1 LPRTDSSSA
10 ADRTGLF
17 DPLCLRELTLPNRI
31 VVSPMCQYSA
41 VDGCATDWH
50 FVHWGQLLMSG
61 AGLFTI
67 EATAVTGD
75 GRITPGCLGLYDDA
89 CEAALTRTLDRA
101 RRQCP
106 PIAVG
111 MQLAHA
117 GRKGSSRVP
126 WEGGQLIPLDAGG
139 WMPVAPSA
147 LPHAPHEAPPAA
159 LDARGLAAIRD
170 AFVASAR
177 RAERAGIDALELHMA
192 HGYLL
197 HEFLSPIA
205 NARTDAYG
213 GSFDRRIAFPLEVF
227 DAVRGA
233 WPVARPLGV
242 RLSCTDWVD
251 GGFTLDESIEFARRL
266 VARGCDWIDASSGG
280 VSPAQKIPLGPGY
293 QVPLSRAIRHATG
306 ARTMAVG
313 LITTPAQAQ
322 EIVASGDADLVAM
335 ARGFLWDPRWVWHA
349 AAVLGAPVVPPPQY
363 LRSAPRD
370 AASVFT
376 GAKIGQR

>member
-147 LPHAPHEAPPAA
+147 LPHAPHEEPPAA

-266 VARGCDWIDASSGG
+266 VARRCDWIDASSGG

>member
-1 LPRTDSSSA
+1 
-10 ADRTGLF
+10 
-17 DPLCLRELTLPNRI
+17 
-31 VVSPMCQYSA
+31 MCQYSA

-117 GRKGSSRVP
+117 GRKGSSHVP

-177 RAERAGIDALELHMA
+177 RAARAGIDALELHMA

-227 DAVRGA
+227 DAVRGV
-233 WPVARPLGV
+233 WPAARPLGV
-242 RLSCTDWVD
+242 RLSCIDWVD
-251 GGFTLDESIEFARRL
+251 GGLTLDESIEFARRL

>member
-1 LPRTDSSSA
+1 
-10 ADRTGLF
+10 
-17 DPLCLRELTLPNRI
+17 
-31 VVSPMCQYSA
+31 MCQYSA

-147 LPHAPHEAPPAA
+147 LPHAPHEEPPAA

-177 RAERAGIDALELHMA
+177 RADRAGIDALELHMA

-251 GGFTLDESIEFARRL
+251 GGFTLDASIEFARRL

>member
-41 VDGCATDWH
+41 VYGCATDWH

-147 LPHAPHEAPPAA
+147 LPHAPHEEPPAA

-251 GGFTLDESIEFARRL
+251 GGFTLDASISKML
-266 VARGCDWIDASSGG
+266 
-280 VSPAQKIPLGPGY
+280 
-293 QVPLSRAIRHATG
+293 
-306 ARTMAVG
+306 M
-313 LITTPAQAQ
+313 
-322 EIVASGDADLVAM
+322 M
-335 ARGFLWDPRWVWHA
+335 
-349 AAVLGAPVVPPPQY
+349 
-363 LRSAPRD
+363 
-370 AASVFT
+370 
-376 GAKIGQR
+376 

>member
-1 LPRTDSSSA
+1 MARNLA
-10 ADRTGLF
+10 
-17 DPLCLRELTLPNRI
+17 
-31 VVSPMCQYSA
+31 
-41 VDGCATDWH
+41 
-50 FVHWGQLLMSG
+50 
-61 AGLFTI
+61 
-67 EATAVTGD
+67 
-75 GRITPGCLGLYDDA
+75 
-89 CEAALTRTLDRA
+89 RA
-101 RRQCP
+101 RVLCP
-106 PIAVG
+106 PIGVA

-117 GRKGSSRVP
+117 GRKASSQAP
-126 WEGGQLIPLDAGG
+126 WDGGKLIPGAHGG
-139 WMPVAPSA
+139 WTPVAPSA
-147 LPHAPHEAPPAA
+147 LPHGEHEPPPMA
-159 LDARGLAAIRD
+159 LDDAGLAHVRD
-170 AFVASAR
+170 AFAASAQ
-177 RAERAGIDALELHMA
+177 RAKRAGIDALELHMA

-205 NARTDAYG
+205 NRRTDRYG
-213 GSFDRRIAFPLEVF
+213 GDFEGRIRFPLEVF
-227 DAVRGA
+227 DAVRA
-233 WPVARPLGV
+233 VWPEERPLGV
-242 RLSCTDWVD
+242 RLSCTDWVE
-251 GGFTLDESIEFARRL
+251 GGWTLEESVEFSRRL
-266 VARGCDWIDASSGG
+266 VAHGVDWIDASSGG

-376 GAKIGQR
+376 GSKIGQR

>member
-1 LPRTDSSSA
+1 
-10 ADRTGLF
+10 
-17 DPLCLRELTLPNRI
+17 
-31 VVSPMCQYSA
+31 MCQYSA

-147 LPHAPHEAPPAA
+147 LPHAPHEEPPAA

-177 RAERAGIDALELHMA
+177 RADRAGIDALELHMA

>member
-1 LPRTDSSSA
+1 
-10 ADRTGLF
+10 
-17 DPLCLRELTLPNRI
+17 
-31 VVSPMCQYSA
+31 MCQYSA

-117 GRKGSSRVP
+117 GRKGSSHVP

>member
-1 LPRTDSSSA
+1 
-10 ADRTGLF
+10 
-17 DPLCLRELTLPNRI
+17 
-31 VVSPMCQYSA
+31 MCQYSA

-117 GRKGSSRVP
+117 GREGSSRVP

-147 LPHAPHEAPPAA
+147 LPHAPHEEPPAA
-159 LDARGLAAIRD
+159 LDARGLATIRD

-177 RAERAGIDALELHMA
+177 RADRAGIDALELHMA

-251 GGFTLDESIEFARRL
+251 GGLTLDESIEFARRL

>member
-1 LPRTDSSSA
+1 
-10 ADRTGLF
+10 
-17 DPLCLRELTLPNRI
+17 
-31 VVSPMCQYSA
+31 MCQYSA

-89 CEAALTRTLDRA
+89 CEAALTRTLARA

-117 GRKGSSRVP
+117 GRKGSSHVP

-147 LPHAPHEAPPAA
+147 LPHAPHEEPPAA

-177 RAERAGIDALELHMA
+177 RADRAGIDALELHMA

-251 GGFTLDESIEFARRL
+251 GGLTLDESIEFARRL